1 MTVFSETTVKGQR
14 TLTLGGRG
22 VPTVIEVVQMAVW
35 IIRIFDDDDTS
46 ETIAI
51 LDRQVAVIPVCT

>member
-1 MTVFSETTVKGQR
+1 MTVFSETTAKGQR

-51 LDRQVAVIPVCT
+51 LDHQVAVIPVCT